1 MDLENGF
8 YICRNYKKQRADFMK
23 KILLSTLVLLLSA
36 FSMFAQVT
44 TSSLTGTVTDGKGE
58 TLPGASVVAIHTP
71 SGTRYSTGANVQGK
85 FTILNMRVGG
95 PYSIEVTYI
104 GYQAKKI
111 NEVSLK
117 LGEPYTLNVLMQES
131 GTALQEVVITGTD
144 ARSVLN
150 ADRTGSTTNIGRAEI
165 LNVPSISRSVNDL
178 TKFTPQANGSS
189 IGGGNYR
196 QNNFTVD
203 GSDFNNQFGI
213 GGNLPANGSPIS
225 LDALEEIS
233 INVTPYDASQSGFV
247 GSSINAVTRS
257 GRNNFFGSAFYNF
270 RSEDEQGDN
279 VAGTTFIPQS
289 LNIKTYGASLGGPI
303 LKNKLFFFVN
313 AEFNKEVSPGQNR
326 TAATPSVPFGAN
338 SNVVR
343 PTSSEMDM
351 MRSYLINNYG
361 YDPGI
366 YQGYSN
372 LTNNDKLLARL
383 DWNINSNHRFN
394 VRYNQVESKSPNFVS
409 TSTSG
414 SGFNFPS
421 GGGRQSNEHLHY
433 SNSNYFQD
441 ANLYSLA
448 AELNS
453 SFGSKFSNTL
463 RGSFTHQ
470 NDPRSTNSDV
480 FPLVDILKDGKAFT
494 TFGYEPFTYGNLRDV
509 KTYSITD
516 NFSMNL
522 GNHQVT
528 LGAQVDL
535 STTKNGFQ
543 RFGTSMYTFA
553 SWADFVNNVKPINY
567 AMTYSLSPGYV
578 QAFPTFKFQQYA
590 AYVQDNF
597 SVGEKLK
604 LSAGLRVEL
613 PTYPDVP
620 EIKTHPLVA
629 PLTFANG
636 RKLDTGVLP
645 QEKLMWSPR
654 FGFNYDVKGD
664 RSLQFRGGT
673 GIFTTKVPFVWI
685 VAQAGDAG
693 LIQFTQN
700 WTGTANT
707 PGPFSPN
714 IRQYLPTAPPAAGTS
729 IPASVSAIDPNFR
742 FPQTWKSSL
751 AVDAQLPFGI
761 IGTLEGIYNKDL
773 NIAKGYNY
781 NLADPKPLNV
791 AGYPDNRPFYPVFN
805 TDKYVNPLINGQAVA
820 PGTRPKPLLPL
831 TSSNDAAA
839 FNPVVLDNASEGYSW
854 FVTAKLD
861 KSFSNGLQASLA
873 YTRSEQRVLFDGGG
887 DQLLNT
893 WSFTQTANTGN
904 DPGLSYS
911 SFNVPH
917 RVIANISYR
926 KEFLKN
932 LATSMSVFYE
942 GSNQGRFSYTYSADF
957 NRDGQNNDLMYI
969 PKDAS
974 EITFVPLSIT
984 NPDKTVTTYTP
995 QQQSDMFFAYVD
1007 QDDYLSNRKGQYAE
1021 RNGGKL
1027 PWRNRVDLRISQDI
1041 FKNVG
1046 QTKNTFQFTVDVL
1059 NMGNL
1064 LNSEWGNVN
1073 FVNNSAILVPTN
1085 VTALTTGGTTKPTFR
1100 MGTFN
1105 NKPVESTFGT
1115 SQNIASTYYMQF
1127 GFRYNFQ

>member
-1 MDLENGF
+1 
-8 YICRNYKKQRADFMK
+8 MK
-23 KILLSTLVLLLSA
+23 KFLLSTLVLLLTA
-36 FSMFAQVT
+36 FSMYAQVT
-44 TSSLTGTVTDGKGE
+44 TSSLTGTVSDQKE

-71 SGTRYSTGANVQGK
+71 SGTRYSTAANVQGK

-95 PYSIEVTYI
+95 PYSVEVTYI
-104 GYQAKKI
+104 GYQAKKTTD
-111 NEVSLK
+111 VYLK
-117 LGEPYTLNVLMQES
+117 LGEPYVLDVVMQES
-131 GTALQEVVITGTD
+131 GTALEEVVITGVD

-150 ADRTGSTTNIGRAEI
+150 ADRTGSTTNISRAEI
-165 LNVPSISRSVNDL
+165 SNVPSITRSVNDL
-178 TKFTPQANGSS
+178 TKFTPQANGTS

-257 GRNNFFGSAFYNF
+257 GRNNFFGTAFYNF
-270 RSEDEQGDN
+270 RTEDEQGDKVDGN
-279 VAGTTFIPQS
+279 TFVPQS
-289 LNIKTYGASLGGPI
+289 LNIRQYGASFGGPI
-303 LKNKLFFFVN
+303 IKDKLFFFVN
-313 AEFNKEVSPGQNR
+313 AELNKEVRPGQTR

-338 SNVVR
+338 NNVAR
-343 PTSSEMDM
+343 PTSSELDM
-351 MRSYLINNYG
+351 IRGYLIDTYN
-361 YDPGI
+361 YDPGV

-372 LTNNDKLLARL
+372 LTNNDKILARL
-383 DWNINSNHRFN
+383 DWNINNNHRFN
-394 VRYNQVESKSPNFVS
+394 VRYNQVESKTPSFIS
-409 TSTSG
+409 TSTTG
-414 SGFNFPS
+414 TNFQFPG
-421 GGGRQSNEHLHY
+421 GGGRNSPQHLHF

-441 ANLYSLA
+441 ANLYSIA

-470 NDPRSTNSDV
+470 NDPRSSESSV
-480 FPLVDILKDGKAFT
+480 FPLVDILKDGQAFT
-494 TFGYEPFTYGNLRDV
+494 SFGYEPFTYGNLRDV

-543 RFGTSMYTFA
+543 RFGTGNYVFA
-553 SWADFVNNVKPINY
+553 SWDDFVNGAKPINY
-567 AMTYSLSPGYV
+567 AITYSLSPGYE
-578 QAFPTFKFQQYA
+578 QAYPTFKFQQYA
-590 AYVQDNF
+590 AYVQDAF

-604 LSAGLRVEL
+604 LTAGLRVEL

-620 EIKTHPLVA
+620 EIQTHPLVA
-629 PLTFANG
+629 PLTFAGG
-636 RKLDTGVLP
+636 RKIDTGVLP
-645 QEKLMWSPR
+645 EQRLMWSPR

-685 VAQAGDAG
+685 VAQSGDAG
-693 LIQFTQN
+693 LIQFTQAYN
-700 WTGTANT
+700 GAANT

-714 IRQYLPTAPPAAGTS
+714 IRQYLPATPPAAGTS
-729 IPASVSAIDPNFR
+729 IPASVSAIDPDFK

-761 IGTLEGIYNKDL
+761 VGTLEGIYNKDL
-773 NIAKGYNY
+773 NIAKGFNY
-781 NLADPKPLNV
+781 NLADPTPLNV
-791 AGYPDNRPFYPVFN
+791 AGYPDNRPMYPAAN
-805 TDKYVNPLINGQAVA
+805 ADKYLNKLTPAGQVTPTAT
-820 PGTRPKPLLPL
+820 G
-831 TSSNDAAA
+831 A
-839 FNPVVLDNASEGYSW
+839 FNPVVLGNAKDGYSW

-861 KSFSNGLQASLA
+861 KRFSNGLQASLA
-873 YTRSEQRVLFDGGG
+873 YTRSEQRILYDGIG

-893 WSFTQTANTGN
+893 WSLTPISNTGN

-911 SFNVPH
+911 NFNVPH
-917 RVIANISYR
+917 RVIANLSYR

-932 LATSMSVFYE
+932 LATGISVFYE
-942 GSNQGRFSYTYSADF
+942 GSNQGRFSYTYSSDF

-974 EITFVPLSIT
+974 EITFVNRPASNAT
-984 NPDKTVTTYTP
+984 SGVAYTA
-995 QQQSDMFFAYVD
+995 QQQSDLFFAFVE
-1007 QDDYLSNRKGQYAE
+1007 QDEYLSSHKGQYAE

-1027 PWRNRVDLRISQDI
+1027 PWRNQVDLRLTQDI
-1041 FKNVG
+1041 FKNIG
-1046 QTKNTFQFTVDVL
+1046 ATKNNFQFTVDIL
-1059 NMGNL
+1059 NFGNL
-1064 LNSEWGNVN
+1064 LNSEWGTID
-1073 FVNNSAILVPTN
+1073 FVNNSAVLVPQN
-1085 VTALTTGGTTKPTFR
+1085 AAAVGGTTRPTFWLN
-1100 MGTFN
+1100 TAN
-1105 NKPVESTFGT
+1105 SKPLETTFGT
-1115 SQNIASTYYMQF
+1115 TQNIASTYYMQF

>member
-1 MDLENGF
+1 
-8 YICRNYKKQRADFMK
+8 MK
-23 KILLSTLVLLLSA
+23 KFLLSTLVLLLTACSI
-36 FSMFAQVT
+36 FAQVT
-44 TSSLTGTVTDGKGE
+44 TSSLTGTVSDSKGE

-71 SGTRYSTGANVQGK
+71 SGTRYSTAANVQGK
-85 FTILNMRVGG
+85 FTIQNMKVGG
-95 PYSIEVTYI
+95 PYSVEVTYI
-104 GYQAKKI
+104 GYQAKKV
-111 NEVSLK
+111 NDVFLK
-117 LGEPYTLNVLMQES
+117 LGESYVLNLPMQES

-150 ADRTGSTTNIGRAEI
+150 ANRTGSTTNIGRAEI
-165 LNVPSISRSVNDL
+165 LNVPSITRSVNDL

-270 RSEDEQGDN
+270 RSEDEQGN
-279 VAGTTFIPQS
+279 KVSGNNFVPQS
-289 LNIKTYGASLGGPI
+289 LNIKQYGASFGGPI
-303 LKNKLFFFVN
+303 LKDKLFFFVN
-313 AEFNKEVSPGQNR
+313 AEFNKEVRPGQSR
-326 TAATPSVPFGAN
+326 VAATPQLPFSPAN
-338 SNVVR
+338 SNVSR
-343 PTSSEMDM
+343 PTAGEMDM
-351 MRSYLINNYG
+351 IRSYLINTYG
-361 YDPGI
+361 YDPGV

-372 LTNNDKLLARL
+372 LSNNDKLLARL
-383 DWNINSNHRFN
+383 DWNISNNHRFN
-394 VRYNQVESKSPNFVS
+394 VRYNQVESKTPSFVS

-421 GGGRQSNEHLHY
+421 GKGRLSSDHLQF

-453 SFGSKFSNTL
+453 TFGSKFSNTL
-463 RGSFTHQ
+463 RGSYTHQ
-470 NDPRSTNSDV
+470 NDPRSTNSTE
-480 FPLVDILKDGKAFT
+480 FPLVDILKDGTAFT

-509 KTYSITD
+509 TTYSFTD
-516 NFSMNL
+516 NFAMNF
-522 GNHQVT
+522 GNHNVT
-528 LGAQVDL
+528 LGAQMDM

-543 RFGTSMYTFA
+543 RFGTGMYTFA
-553 SWADFVNNVKPINY
+553 SWADFVNNAKPLNY
-567 AMTYSLSPGYV
+567 AMTYSLSPGYE

-590 AYVQDNF
+590 AFLQDNF
-597 SVGEKLK
+597 TVSDKLK
-604 LSAGLRVEL
+604 LTAGLRVEL

-620 EIKTHPLVA
+620 EIKTHPLIA

-645 QEKLMWSPR
+645 KERLMWSPR

-700 WTGTANT
+700 WTGAANT
-707 PGPFSPN
+707 PGPFSANP
-714 IRQYLPTAPPAAGTS
+714 RQYLPATPPAAGTS
-729 IPASVSAIDPNFR
+729 IPASVSAMDPNFK

-751 AVDAQLPFGI
+751 AVDAQLPLGI
-761 IGTLEGIYNKDL
+761 VGTLEGIYNKDL

-781 NLADPKPLNV
+781 NLVNPQPLNV
-791 AGYPDNRPFYPVFN
+791 AGYPDNRPMYPNFN
-805 TDKYVNPLINGQAVA
+805 TDKFVNPIINGQAVA
-820 PGTRPKPLLPL
+820 PGTRPKPALPL
-831 TSSNDAAA
+831 ASTNDAGA

-854 FVTAKLD
+854 FVTAILD
-861 KSFSNGLQASLA
+861 KRFSNGLQASLA
-873 YTRSEQRVLFDGGG
+873 YTRSEQKILFDGIG

-893 WSFTQTANTGN
+893 WSLTPTSNTGN
-904 DPGLSYS
+904 EPGLSYS
-911 SFNVPH
+911 GFNVPN

-942 GSNQGRFSYTYSADF
+942 GSNQGRFSYTYSGDF
-957 NRDGQNNDLMYI
+957 NRDGQNNDLMYV

-984 NPDKTVTTYTP
+984 NADKTVTTYTP
-995 QQQSDMFFAYVD
+995 QQQNDLFFAYVN
-1007 QDDYLSNRKGQYAE
+1007 QDKYLSSRKGQYAE
-1021 RNGGKL
+1021 RNGAKL
-1027 PWRNRVDLRISQDI
+1027 PWRNTVDLRISQDI
-1041 FKNVG
+1041 FKNIG

-1059 NMGNL
+1059 NLGNL

-1073 FVNNSAILVPTN
+1073 FVNNPAILVPANTA
-1085 VTALTTGGTTKPTFR
+1085 ALTPGGATKPQFR
-1100 MGTFN
+1100 IGTFN

-1115 SQNIASTYYMQF
+1115 SQTISSTYYMQF

>member
-1 MDLENGF
+1 
-8 YICRNYKKQRADFMK
+8 MK
-23 KILLSTLVLLLSA
+23 KFLLSTFVLLLTA
-36 FSMFAQVT
+36 FSMYAQVT
-44 TSSLTGTVTDGKGE
+44 TSSLTGTVSDQKGE

-71 SGTRYSTGANVQGK
+71 SGTRYSTAANVQGK

-95 PYSIEVTYI
+95 PYSVEVTYI
-104 GYQAKKI
+104 GYEAKKT
-111 NEVSLK
+111 NDVFLK
-117 LGEPYTLNVLMQES
+117 LGEPYVANLVMQES
-131 GTALQEVVITGTD
+131 GTALQEVVITGVD
-144 ARSVLN
+144 GRSVLN
-150 ADRTGSTTNIGRAEI
+150 ADRTGSTTNITRAEI
-165 LNVPSISRSVNDL
+165 ANVPSITRSVNDL
-178 TKFTPQANGSS
+178 TKFTPQANSTTNGPA

-257 GRNNFFGSAFYNF
+257 GRNNFFGTAFYNF
-270 RSEDEQGDN
+270 RSEDEQGDKVN
-279 VAGTTFIPQS
+279 GSTFIPQS
-289 LNIKTYGASLGGPI
+289 LNIKTYGASFGGPI
-303 LKNKLFFFVN
+303 IKDKLFFFVN
-313 AEFNKEVSPGQNR
+313 AELNKEVKPGQNR
-326 TAATPSVPFGAN
+326 LAGTPQMPFGGSN
-338 SNVVR
+338 SNVAR
-343 PTSSEMDM
+343 PTASELDM
-351 MRSYLINNYG
+351 IRNYLVNTYN
-361 YDPGI
+361 YDPGV

-372 LTNNDKLLARL
+372 LSNNDKLLARL
-383 DWNINSNHRFN
+383 DWNISNNHRFN
-394 VRYNQVESKSPNFVS
+394 VRYNQVESKTPAFIS

-414 SGFNFPS
+414 SGFNFPT
-421 GGGRQSNEHLHY
+421 GRGRQTIDHLHF

-453 SFGSKFSNTL
+453 SFGSKFSNTI
-463 RGSFTHQ
+463 RGSYTHQ
-470 NDPRSTNSDV
+470 NDPRSTESTA
-480 FPLVDILKDGKAFT
+480 FPLVDILKDGAAFT
-494 TFGYEPFTYGNLRDV
+494 SFGYEPFTYGNLRDV
-509 KTYSITD
+509 TTYSVTD
-516 NFSMNL
+516 NFAMNL

-528 LGAQVDL
+528 LGAQMDL

-543 RFGTSMYTFA
+543 RFGTGNYVFA
-553 SWADFVNNVKPINY
+553 SWDDFVNKANPVNY
-567 AMTYSLSPGYV
+567 AMTYSLSPGYE

-590 AYVQDNF
+590 AYVQDAF

-604 LSAGLRVEL
+604 LTAGLRVEL

-636 RKLDTGVLP
+636 RKIDTGVLP
-645 QEKLMWSPR
+645 AERLMWSPR

-685 VAQAGDAG
+685 VAQSGDAG

-700 WTGTANT
+700 WVGKDKT
-707 PGPFSPN
+707 PGPFNPDIN
-714 IRQYLPTAPPAAGTS
+714 AYLPATPPAAGTS
-729 IPASVSAIDPNFR
+729 IPASVSAIDPDFK

-761 IGTLEGIYNKDL
+761 VGTLEGVYNKDL
-773 NIAKGYNY
+773 NIAKGFNV
-781 NLADPKPLNV
+781 NLENPAALNV
-791 AGYPDNRPFYPVFN
+791 AGYPDNRPIYPN
-805 TDKYVNPLINGQAVA
+805 LPADKYINNLDAKGLVT
-820 PGTRPKPLLPL
+820 PGATG
-831 TSSNDAAA
+831 A
-839 FNPVVLDNASEGYSW
+839 FNPVVLDNAADGHSW

-861 KSFSNGLQASLA
+861 KRFSSGLQASFA
-873 YTRSEQRVLFDGGG
+873 YTRSEQKILYDGNG

-893 WSFTQTANTGN
+893 WSLTPTSNTGN
-904 DPGLSYS
+904 EPGLSYS
-911 SFNVPH
+911 SFNAPH

-932 LATSMSVFYE
+932 LATSFSVFYE
-942 GSNQGRFSYTYSADF
+942 GSNQGRFSYMYSSDF
-957 NRDGQNNDLMYI
+957 NRDGQNNDLMYV

-974 EITFVPLSIT
+974 EITFVPLSISTT
-984 NPDKTVTTYTP
+984 NSDKTVTTTVYTP
-995 QQQSDMFFAYVD
+995 EQQSDLFFAYVA
-1007 QDDYLSNRKGQYAE
+1007 QDDYLSGRKGQYAE

-1027 PWRNRVDLRISQDI
+1027 PWRNQVDLRLTQDI
-1041 FKNVG
+1041 FKNIG
-1046 QTKNTFQFTVDVL
+1046 TTKNTFQFTVDIMNL
-1059 NMGNL
+1059 GNM
-1064 LNSEWGNVN
+1064 LNSEWSNVN
-1073 FVNNSAILVPTN
+1073 FVNNSAILVPVN
-1085 VTALTTGGTTKPTFR
+1085 TANLTAGGTTKPTFR
-1100 MGTFN
+1100 MGTYN
-1105 NKPVESTFGT
+1105 NKPVETTFGT

>member
-1 MDLENGF
+1 
-8 YICRNYKKQRADFMK
+8 MK

-44 TSSLTGTVTDGKGE
+44 TSSLTGTVTDGKAE

-71 SGTRYSTGANVQGK
+71 SGTRYSTAANVQGK
-85 FTILNMRVGG
+85 YTILNMRVGG
-95 PYSIEVTYI
+95 PYAVEVTYI
-104 GYQAKKI
+104 GYEAKKI
-111 NEVSLK
+111 NDVFLK
-117 LGEPYTLNVLMQES
+117 LGEAYALNVLMQES
-131 GTALQEVVITGTD
+131 GTALQEVVITGVN

-150 ADRTGSTTNIGRAEI
+150 ADRNGSTTNIGRAEI

-178 TKFTPQANGSS
+178 TKFTPQANGAS

-257 GRNNFFGSAFYNF
+257 GRNTFFGSAFYNF
-270 RSEDEQGDN
+270 RTEDEQGGN

-289 LNIKTYGASLGGPI
+289 LNIKQFGASFGGPI
-303 LKNKLFFFVN
+303 IKDKLFFFVN
-313 AEFNKEVSPGQNR
+313 AEFNKEVRPGQNR
-326 TAATPSVPFGAN
+326 TAATPFVPFGSN
-338 SNVVR
+338 SNVAR
-343 PTSSEMDM
+343 PTSSELDM
-351 MRSYLINNYG
+351 ISNYLINTYG

-383 DWNINSNHRFN
+383 DWNISNNHRFN
-394 VRYNQVESKSPNFVS
+394 VRYNQVESKSPSFVS
-409 TSTSG
+409 TSTTG
-414 SGFNFPS
+414 TNFFFPN
-421 GGGRQSNEHLHY
+421 GGGRQSPQHLHF

-441 ANLYSLA
+441 NNLYSLA

-453 SFGSKFSNTL
+453 TFGNKFSNTI

-470 NDPRSTNSDV
+470 NDPRSSESSV
-480 FPLVDILKDGKAFT
+480 FPLVDILKDGQAFT
-494 TFGYEPFTYGNLRDV
+494 SFGYEPFTYGNLRDV
-509 KTYSITD
+509 KTYSFTD

-522 GNHQVT
+522 GNHQVS

-543 RFGTSMYTFA
+543 RFGTGNYIFA
-553 SWADFVNNVKPINY
+553 SWADFVNQAKPINY
-567 AMTYSLSPGYV
+567 AITYSLSPNYE

-590 AYVQDNF
+590 AYVQDAF

-604 LSAGLRVEL
+604 LTAGLRVEL

-629 PLTFANG
+629 PLTFSGG
-636 RKLDTGVLP
+636 RKIDTGVLP
-645 QEKLMWSPR
+645 KQRLMWSPR

-664 RSLQFRGGT
+664 RSLQFRGGS
-673 GIFTTKVPFVWI
+673 GIFTSKVPFVWI
-685 VAQAGDAG
+685 VSQSGDAG
-693 LIQFTQN
+693 LIQFTQAYN
-700 WTGTANT
+700 GVANT
-707 PGPFSPN
+707 PGPFSPD
-714 IRQYLPTAPPAAGTS
+714 IRKYLPATPPAAGTS
-729 IPASVSAIDPNFR
+729 IPASVSAIDPDFK

-751 AVDAQLPFGI
+751 AVDAQLPFGLV
-761 IGTLEGIYNKDL
+761 GTLEGIYNKDL
-773 NIAKGYNY
+773 NIAKGFNY
-781 NLADPKPLNV
+781 NLETPVKLNI
-791 AGYPDNRPFYPVFN
+791 AGYPDNRPIYPAAN
-805 TDKYVNPLINGQAVA
+805 ADKYINNLDSKGLVTPTAT
-820 PGTRPKPLLPL
+820 G
-831 TSSNDAAA
+831 A

-861 KSFSNGLQASLA
+861 KSFNNGLAAMVS
-873 YTRSEQRVLFDGGG
+873 YTRSDQKVLFDGNG

-893 WSFTQTANTGN
+893 WSLTQTSNTGN
-904 DPGLSYS
+904 EPGLSYS
-911 SFNVPH
+911 NFNVPH

-932 LATSMSVFYE
+932 LATSMSMFLE
-942 GSNQGRFSYTYSADF
+942 ASNQGRFSYTYSTDF
-957 NRDGQNNDLMYI
+957 NRDGQTNDMIYI

-974 EITFVPLSIT
+974 EITFVNRPASAAT
-984 NPDKTVTTYTP
+984 SNVAYTA
-995 QQQSDMFFAYVD
+995 QQQSDLFFAYVE
-1007 QDDYLSNRKGQYAE
+1007 QDDYLSSRKGQYAE

-1027 PWRNRVDLRISQDI
+1027 PWRNQVDLRISQDI
-1041 FKNVG
+1041 FRNVG
-1046 QTKNTFQFTVDVL
+1046 KTKNTFSFNIDVL
-1059 NMGNL
+1059 NFGNL
-1064 LNSEWGNVN
+1064 LNNEWGNIN
-1073 FVNNSAILVPTN
+1073 FVNNAALLVPQN
-1085 VTALTTGGTTKPTFR
+1085 VAALTATGTTKPTFWLNTAN
-1100 MGTFN
+1100 GSPV
-1105 NKPVESTFGT
+1105 NKTFGT
-1115 SQNIASTYYMQF
+1115 SQNITSTYYMQF